1 MIKLLQNLHKSSV
14 GKDLLFCEKYEEDLS
29 KFVAWKNEKTKNP
42 YLFKIE
48 ESELSSINEYLYN
61 KPMKMKE
68 GNSGGGGFA
77 ARMAALQ
84 KRMEGGGSN

>member
-1 MIKLLQNLHKSSV
+1 MIKLLQNLHKSSK
-14 GKDLLFCEKYEEDLS
+14 GEDLLFCEKYEEDLS
-29 KFVAWKNEKTKNP
+29 KYVAWKNEKSKNP

-48 ESELSSINEYLYN
+48 KSELSSINEYLYD
-61 KPMKMKE
+61 KPMKINE

-84 KRMEGGGSN
+84 KRMEGGSN

>member
-1 MIKLLQNLHKSSV
+1 MMFYINMMI
-14 GKDLLFCEKYEEDLS
+14 EKKWLNYC
-29 KFVAWKNEKTKNP
+29 KICIKWKNEKTKNP

-48 ESELSSINEYLYN
+48 ESELSSINEYLYD

-84 KRMEGGGSN
+84 KRMEGGSN